1 MRCMLEEHRAD
12 VLLKDLISSGFWET
26 QIQEGIEIFEGS
38 EGWFVQ
44 ASVGLHWDYSTDVS
58 KIEVPTLWLKFQP
71 GTGP

>member
-44 ASVGLHWDYSTDVS
+44 ASVGLHWDYSTDV
-58 KIEVPTLWLKFQP
+58 
-71 GTGP
+71 